1 MVKVEK
7 ESDIDLL
14 DGSHYLIKKYIHNHF
29 NLICKN
35 YDCTD
40 LKQVGAIFY
49 LQEKSDFKEHKKMG
63 LSLPFDK
70 AIYENSNL
78 LILEDRKSKITILQV
93 IYLLN
98 NDMAITV
105 IFDIKCL
112 DGLTKSWFLEDCT
125 ERTVYL

>member
-40 LKQVGAIFY
+40 LMKVGAIFY
-49 LQEKSDFKEHKKMG
+49 LHCISDLKKYREMG
-63 LSLPFDK
+63 LTMPFDK
-70 AIYENSNL
+70 AIYENSDL
-78 LILEDRKSKITILQV
+78 LILTDSKSKITVFQV

-105 IFDIKCL
+105 IFDMKCL
-112 DGLTKSWFLEDCT
+112 DDLTKSWLLEDCT

>member
-1 MVKVEK
+1 MVKIERTD
-7 ESDIDLL
+7 DIELL
-14 DGSHYLIKKYIHNHF
+14 KNSHYLVRKYIHNHF

-49 LQEKSDFKEHKKMG
+49 LQNEKDLRKHRETG

-70 AIYENSNL
+70 IIYESSEL
-78 LILEDRKSKITILQV
+78 LTLIDGKSKISVFQV

-105 IFDIKCL
+105 IFDISCL
-112 DGLTKSWFLEDCT
+112 DNSTKSWLLEDCS
-125 ERTVYL
+125 ERMVYL

>member
-49 LQEKSDFKEHKKMG
+49 LQEKCELRKYKDLG

-70 AIYENSNL
+70 AVYENSDL
-78 LILEDRKSKITILQV
+78 LILKDIKSKIIVFQV

-105 IFDIKCL
+105 IFDMKCL
-112 DGLTKSWFLEDCT
+112 DDLTKSWLIEDCA
-125 ERTVYL
+125 ERMVYL

>member
-1 MVKVEK
+1 MQRIEK
-7 ESDIDLL
+7 RDDIDLI
-14 DGSHYLIKKYIHNHF
+14 DSHYLIKKYLLNQF

-49 LQEKSDFKEHKKMG
+49 LQDKTDLKRYKEIG
-63 LSLPFDK
+63 LSLPFNM
-70 AIYENSNL
+70 AIYDISNL
-78 LILEDRKSKITILQV
+78 LILEDNKSKIKIFQTV
-93 IYLLN
+93 YLLN

-105 IFDIKCL
+105 IFDINIL
-112 DGLTKSWFLEDCT
+112 DNLIKSWFLEDCT